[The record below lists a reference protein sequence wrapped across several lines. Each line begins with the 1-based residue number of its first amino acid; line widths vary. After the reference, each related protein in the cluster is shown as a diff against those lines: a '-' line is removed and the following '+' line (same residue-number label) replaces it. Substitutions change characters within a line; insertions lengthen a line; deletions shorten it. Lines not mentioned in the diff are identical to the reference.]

1 MTQFPRVTTNALQS
15 VDILIVDDSELVRT
29 GLKTLLETH
38 SRTTGIALRVL
49 GEASSAG
56 TAVSEAIRLKPDVVL
71 LDIRLPDA
79 SGLEACRQILSLDS
93 EIKVLI
99 LTSVID
105 DSLVY
110 EAMSAGAHGYLLK
123 EIDVHGLCQ
132 AIIDVAAG
140 KFILDP
146 AVTSRVFNL
155 VRSGGSSSPHN
166 DADRL
171 ALLSAQERRVLAL
184 VAEGKTNKEIG
195 EQMTLSAKTVKNYL
209 SNIFEKLKISRRSQ
223 AAVLYTESRS
233 QNK

>member
-123 EIDVHGLCQ
+123 EIDVLGLCQ

-155 VRSGGSSSPHN
+155 MRSGSTPPHPES
-166 DADRL
+166 DRL
-171 ALLSAQERRVLAL
+171 SLLSAQERRVLAL

>member
-1 MTQFPRVTTNALQS
+1 MTTNAPQS

-38 SRTTGIALRVL
+38 SRTTGVALRVL
-49 GEASSAG
+49 GEAATAG
-56 TAVSEAIRLKPDVVL
+56 TAVSEATRLKPDVVL
-71 LDIRLPDA
+71 LDIRLPDG

-93 EIKVLI
+93 DIKILI

-123 EIDVHGLCQ
+123 EIDVQGLCQ

-155 VRSGGSSSPHN
+155 VRSGSNAPHN
-166 DADRL
+166 DGDRL
-171 ALLSAQERRVLAL
+171 SLLSAQERRVLAL

-195 EQMTLSAKTVKNYL
+195 EQMNLSAKTVKNYL